1 MAGAA
6 PKSISATAAP
16 SPSGPGAVHLKLPR
30 ARSIAGVVA
39 SMACLRVSGTPL
51 SSHLARPG
59 PVGQA
64 EAMPE
69 EVLSASQV
77 ITGSETVVDGAMVL
91 GGQLVEWVGPVAELP
106 AEYAA
111 LPRTDYP
118 GSTIMPGLIDSHV
131 HLGFD
136 GGPDPA
142 SRMRA
147 DSDEQQL
154 VLMLRNARDLLGV
167 GVTTARDLGSRA
179 YLAVVVRDAIAAGL
193 ARGPR
198 MVVAGPPVTVTGGH
212 CWFMGGEADS
222 EDDLRRIVR
231 THHKH
236 GADLIKVMATGGF
249 MTTGSAPWYAQFTAA
264 QLALIVAEAR
274 RVDMPVAAHAHG
286 LEGMR
291 RAVEAGVTTIEHC
304 SWVTETNE
312 RQFDE
317 RLAAQM
323 AERGIV
329 VCPTINVNAPY
340 VTELT
345 GITVGE
351 NVRKMQEV
359 GVRLIAGTDA
369 GIDNT
374 PHHQYAGGLAAL
386 VTLLGLRPA
395 DVIAMATA
403 EAAAVLGVGAVTGR
417 LAPGYEADLIVV
429 DGDPL
434 TDITA
439 LARLRRVIARGRDYV
454 PDSGRFDVS
463 APGTPLADPAYRVN
477 LPLLARHARR

>member
-1 MAGAA
+1 M
-6 PKSISATAAP
+6 
-16 SPSGPGAVHLKLPR
+16 V
-30 ARSIAGVVA
+30 
-39 SMACLRVSGTPL
+39 
-51 SSHLARPG
+51 
-59 PVGQA
+59 
-64 EAMPE
+64 PE
-69 EVLSASQV
+69 EVLTAPRV
-77 ITGSETVVDGAMVL
+77 MTGSETVADGAVVFGDRL
-91 GGQLVEWVGPVAELP
+91 VSWAGRAQALPEEYGG
-106 AEYAA
+106 

-118 GSTIMPGLIDSHV
+118 GATILPGLIDSHV

-136 GGPDPA
+136 GGQDPA
-142 SRMRA
+142 ARMRA
-147 DSDEQQL
+147 ETDEQQL

-167 GVTTARDLGSRA
+167 GVTTARDLGARSF
-179 YLAVVVRDAIAAGL
+179 LCVVVRDAIASGL

-198 MVVAGPPVTVTGGH
+198 LVVAGPPVTVTGGH

-249 MTTGSAPWYAQFTAA
+249 MTSGSAPWYAQFTTE
-264 QLALIVAEAR
+264 QLAVIMAEAS
-274 RVDMPVAAHAHG
+274 RVDKPVAAHAHG
-286 LEGMR
+286 LEGIR
-291 RAVEAGVTTIEHC
+291 RAVAAGVTTIEHC

-312 RQFDE
+312 RFFDE
-317 RLAAQM
+317 PLAAEI

-340 VTELT
+340 VTEPT

-351 NVRKMQEV
+351 NVRRMWEA
-359 GVRLIAGTDA
+359 GVRIIAGTDA

-374 PHHQYAGGLAAL
+374 PHHQYAGGLAAM
-386 VTLLGLRPA
+386 VSLLGFSPA
-395 DVIAMATA
+395 DVIAMATT
-403 EAAAVLGVGAVTGR
+403 EAAAALGLGAVTGR

-434 TDITA
+434 ADIAA
-439 LARLRRVIARGRDYV
+439 LGRLRRVVARGRDYV

-463 APGTPLADPAYRVN
+463 APGTPYASPDHPVDLRLLHEATQVRQPGGRVG
-477 LPLLARHARR
+477 PSGR